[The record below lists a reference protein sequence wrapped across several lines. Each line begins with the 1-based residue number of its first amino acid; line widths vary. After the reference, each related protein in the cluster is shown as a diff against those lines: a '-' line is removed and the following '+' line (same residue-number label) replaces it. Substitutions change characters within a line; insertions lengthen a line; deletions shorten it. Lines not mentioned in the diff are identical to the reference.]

1 MAKYYRV
8 NLKDKMGNIIY
19 PNINN
24 VTYFGSTGN
33 MHFGHK
39 QNAIYGVESDGTKY
53 AMIGHNGT
61 NLWIGA
67 GATTDVHHTGGT
79 FISAGDKENISV
91 SKLVNDS
98 RTNYVILDEHN
109 CGNYAL
115 KLSGGVLTGHLYLNG
130 VSSSTTSS
138 TANIVFGNKTTQY
151 VVMRANTNSSL
162 VIGNSMTDNTNA
174 ICYAPAE
181 TTFRPAGSSQLS
193 LGTSSYR
200 WTTVYASG
208 GNFSSQIAAGS
219 TGAYRIAMGGGDSYA
234 WIDCRDSSN
243 TMKSNMTL
251 TPNRINLYKNTYIG
265 GTLLLT
271 DNISIEKHGS
281 TQVPFKVYGGDA
293 NGQGISIGAGAA
305 TIVGSGE
312 SAKTAEGVLAA
323 TTETL
328 WLLSDNEIQFTTNC
342 QTWDS
347 RGSVYLNANRYFYP
361 ATTNVG
367 SLGTSDYYWATSY
380 IKKMHGQLEK
390 VSSFFNAG
398 YAGLSY
404 YDGEAMSTSASNDGW
419 AAPSTQW
426 YQILHLDLS
435 VDNYYNDLYFPV
447 NSSEC
452 LYWRQRR
459 SGSYYGFMSIPASA
473 NSSVKNF
480 RAGAI
485 ATWNSDYSG
494 YTNGT
499 VMFCW

>member
-8 NLKDKMGNIIY
+8 NLKDKAGNIIY

-24 VTYFGSTGN
+24 VTYFSSNGN

-39 QNAIYGVESDGTKY
+39 QNAIYGVETDGTKY
-53 AMIGHNGT
+53 IMIGHNGT

-67 GATTDVHHTGGT
+67 SATTDTHHTGGT

-91 SKLVNDS
+91 SKLVNNT
-98 RTNYVILDEHN
+98 RTNYVMLDEHN

-130 VSSSTTSS
+130 VSSATTSS

-151 VVMRANTNSSL
+151 VVLRANTNSSL

-174 ICYAPAE
+174 ICYAPSE
-181 TTFRPAGSSQLS
+181 TSFRPAGSSQLS

-200 WTTVYASG
+200 WTTVYASN
-208 GNFSSQIAAGS
+208 GNFSSQVVAGS
-219 TGAYRIAMGGGDSYA
+219 TSTYRIAMGGGDSYA

-281 TQVPFKVYGGDA
+281 TQIPLKVYGGDA
-293 NGQGISIGAGAA
+293 NGQGISIGAGGA
-305 TIVGSGE
+305 TIIGSGE
-312 SAKTAEGVLAA
+312 SAKTAEASLDA
-323 TTETL
+323 TTETM
-328 WLLSDNEIQFTTNC
+328 WILSDTTMQFTVNA

-347 RGSVYLNANRYFYP
+347 RVSVYLDASRNFYP
-361 ATTNVG
+361 ASTNSG
-367 SLGTSDYYWATSY
+367 SLGTSSYVWSNVYAT
-380 IKKMHGQLEK
+380 K
-390 VSSFFNAG
+390 VSSQLNKMSTFYNAG
-398 YAGLSY
+398 TQGISY
-404 YDGEAMSTSASNDGW
+404 YDGEAMSTSASNNGW
-419 AAPSTQW
+419 ATPNTGW
-426 YQILHLDLS
+426 FQILHLDLS

-447 NSSEC
+447 NDHNC
-452 LYWRQRR
+452 LWWRQRR
-459 SGSYYGFMSIPASA
+459 SGSYYGFMSIPVSA
-473 NSSVKNF
+473 NNSVRNF

-499 VMFCW
+499 IMFCW